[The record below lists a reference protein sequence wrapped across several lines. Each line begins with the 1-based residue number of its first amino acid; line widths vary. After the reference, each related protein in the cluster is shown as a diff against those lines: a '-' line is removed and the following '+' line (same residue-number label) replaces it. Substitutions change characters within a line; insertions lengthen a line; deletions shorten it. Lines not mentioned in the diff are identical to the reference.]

1 LTPLRYRKLHRPVQA
16 AKCMEPKLVI
26 LAASLMDRL
35 SKPGIACAMKK
46 SGALLYEVR
55 MVIKELL

>member
-1 LTPLRYRKLHRPVQA
+1 
-16 AKCMEPKLVI
+16 MEPKLVI
-26 LAASLMDRL
+26 WYGYLMDRQ
-35 SKPGIACAMKK
+35 SKPGIACAIKK